1 MGTVTD
7 SNGSVP
13 LEMATDPSS
22 SRASGAEIHPSISG
36 LSERSEGVRR
46 AACSDE
52 SSTANSGS
60 KAVEETPAPAAPT
73 EHSFICNIC
82 LVAPDQPVVT
92 VCGHLYCW
100 GCLYKWLGMHR
111 DLSQCP
117 VCKAGIELPGGEPSK
132 AKVIPLYVNGRT
144 SDPRES
150 TPPEEIPQRPPGE
163 RPESHRRFV
172 FPVRARSHAFSK
184 VIYLK
189 FRYV

>member
-1 MGTVTD
+1 MASVSEPIVT
-7 SNGSVP
+7 
-13 LEMATDPSS
+13 EQAS
-22 SRASGAEIHPSISG
+22 SRVTGADIHPSISG
-36 LSERSEGVRR
+36 LTDRSEGSRR
-46 AACSDE
+46 SVSNSETPESNSNPKPSDE
-52 SSTANSGS
+52 PPAQASATAPSSTSD
-60 KAVEETPAPAAPT
+60 
-73 EHSFICNIC
+73 HSFICNIC

-144 SDPRES
+144 SDPRDS

-172 FPVRARSHAFSK
+172 FPVSAPKNRDQ
-184 VIYLK
+184 
-189 FRYV
+189 FR